1 MTSRTADVYT
11 FVYTMLETRI
21 ARYGNSLS
29 VRLPATLARDM
40 DLHEGDT
47 VTLRRSKDLLVIERS
62 ARARLDAR
70 LATVKEREQEIGA
83 GRSRGAENF
92 E

>member
-1 MTSRTADVYT
+1 
-11 FVYTMLETRI
+11 MLETKI

-40 DLHEGDT
+40 GLHEGDK
-47 VTLRRSKDLLVIERS
+47 VTLRRSKDFLVIERS
-62 ARARLDAR
+62 LRARLETR
-70 LATVKEREQEIGA
+70 LATVIECEREIGA
-83 GRSRGAENF
+83 GRSKGAENF